1 LLTPD
6 EIASREF
13 LISLRGYDREEVA
26 GFLRQVAEEHA
37 HLQRRIRELENE
49 VEAAGDVV
57 SAAPAV
63 RQDAAAARPASDPR
77 DIFRALGEETTRVL
91 VAAEESA
98 QTIKQRAEERARQEL
113 ETARREARDEV
124 ESARRTASKIV
135 ADAERRRNS
144 VAEDIRNLESMRDG
158 FLRDLRSAIK
168 TAQGAMR
175 GLQPG
180 DGDGNGRTGTGTGT
194 GGGGGTATRTRPVEN
209 RTSTPRSVRPSRGD
223 EMAEGGDDV
232 ERAVFDDG
240 TESVRVVPPTSS
252 AVTDL
257 EADEEH
263 ENFDELFAGD
273 DEDDEGRLEGP
284 DEDLEQLAELEDEL
298 GDRLPDASEDV
309 SESSEPLPR
318 QLREQSLAGVRPGML
333 RRLRRS
339 LQDVQNTVLDSV
351 RRSTGEDSLDSLLPT
366 RDLLAPLTEVG
377 ESFLSDAYRAGLSDG
392 ATLAD
397 GELGD
402 GAEDPSRVPAS
413 SATFGAVLSHEII
426 ASLKAT
432 LRAGMSADEPT
443 SQLSER
449 VGEVFRDLKGPV
461 VEGIADEHL
470 VRTYGYGVLDA
481 WRDLGVERK
490 AWVPGDAPRCP
501 EDMRIQNADAGSV
514 DLDEH
519 FPTGEVVPPAH
530 AGCDC
535 ALAPR

>member
-1 LLTPD
+1 MLTPD

-13 LISLRGYDREEVA
+13 LISLRGYDRDEVA
-26 GFLRQVAEEHA
+26 SFLRQVAEEHA
-37 HLQRRIRELENE
+37 HLQRRIRELESE
-49 VEAAGDVV
+49 LETADDVGT
-57 SAAPAV
+57 APVV
-63 RQDAAAARPASDPR
+63 RQEASAARPSSDPR
-77 DIFRALGEETTRVL
+77 DAFRALGEETTRIL

-98 QTIKQRAEERARQEL
+98 QTIKQRAEERAKQEL

-180 DGDGNGRTGTGTGT
+180 DGDGNGRTST
-194 GGGGGTATRTRPVEN
+194 GGGGTATRTRAVEN
-209 RTSTPRSVRPSRGD
+209 RTSTPRSVRPTRGD
-223 EMAEGGDDV
+223 EPAEDDGDV

-240 TESVRVVPPTSS
+240 TESVRVIPPTTPAAPS
-252 AVTDL
+252 ASPPTEL
-257 EADEEH
+257 GDEETTDDLD
-263 ENFDELFAGD
+263 DELL
-273 DEDDEGRLEGP
+273 DEEV

-298 GDRLPDASEDV
+298 EEQLPDVGAVDAEA
-309 SESSEPLPR
+309 SEPLPR

-351 RRSTGEDSLDSLLPT
+351 RRSAGDDSLDSLLPS

-397 GELGD
+397 GDLGD
-402 GAEDPSRVPAS
+402 GTEDPSRVPAS
-413 SATFGAVLSHEII
+413 SATFGAVLSHEIV

-481 WRDLGVERK
+481 WRELGVASK

-501 EDMRIQNADAGSV
+501 EDMRIQNADAGAV
-514 DLDEH
+514 GLDDH